1 MAINRRE
8 FIGGVIAVTS
18 TSRFA
23 SGMAIAPPDPSG
35 SPQGWLSRGMIDA
48 GGNHEPYMFTVRRG
62 GQRFDERQS
71 SDYQQSEEL
80 IRQLHD
86 EGVDVFHTHLYKGFG
101 MEAEREEMEAAR
113 KAVEFAHRLGMKVDT
128 YIQWN
133 SLMYE
138 TFFAEEPKAV
148 EWIPAIIPISAL
160 LQQSEL
166 SGLPQEGCAICNC
179 RSEDRL
185 YPLRQ
190 LCPQLR
196 AGFLSLSR
204 VRNRI
209 QKAPQD
215 KIQCRATAGQVR
227 L

>member
-148 EWIPAIIPISAL
+148 EWIQRDIAGLPIL
-160 LQQSEL
+160 LPYGYQQSFRYRPCFNNQNYL
-166 SGLPQEGCAICNC
+166 DYLKKVVRYAIVEVKTDFIHFDNFALN
-179 RSEDRL
+179 SEPDSCHCCLL
-185 YPLRQ
+185 YT
-190 LCPQLR
+190 
-196 AGFLSLSR
+196 SR
-204 VRNRI
+204 CV
-209 QKAPQD
+209 
-215 KIQCRATAGQVR
+215 
-227 L
+227 